1 MGKVTI
7 TLSALALIASAALVP
22 ALAQQG
28 SPCCR
33 DWWGPG
39 WMGPGHMTP
48 DGMGRDMWG
57 WGMMGPG
64 QQARMQRHWTYMNE
78 GVPSAYRGARNPL
91 RSTDET
97 LAAGATLYAENC
109 ARCHGPT
116 GFGDGEEGR
125 SLTPSPALLNYLVQM
140 PMAGDE
146 YLLWTVSEGGK
157 AFETAMPAFKDSLS
171 EDQIWSIIA
180 YMRAGFP
187 SGQQ

>member
-1 MGKVTI
+1 MRKIIAAFV
-7 TLSALALIASAALVP
+7 ALGVSSLAAVLPVV
-22 ALAQQG
+22 AQQG
-28 SPCCR
+28 SPGGR

-39 WMGPGHMTP
+39 WMGPGHMMP

-64 QQARMQRHWTYMNE
+64 QQARMQRQWTYMNE
-78 GVPSAYRGARNPL
+78 GVPAPYRGARNPL
-91 RSTDET
+91 RSTDQT
-97 LAAGATLYAENC
+97 LSSGATLYTQNC
-109 ARCHGPT
+109 VRCHGPT

-146 YLLWTVSEGGK
+146 YLLWTVSEGGRR
-157 AFETAMPAFKDSLS
+157 FGTDMPSFKDTLT

-187 SGQQ
+187 SSQQ